1 MGVQGGVGVRGSEW
15 TAQISGVSKERLNRG
30 LKGRQSLRLLRRS
43 VAVGNWSL
51 GGDARSAGK
60 TGGR

>member
-15 TAQISGVSKERLNRG
+15 TAQISDASKERLTRD
-30 LKGRQSLRLLRRS
+30 LKDHQSLRLLRRS
-43 VAVGNWSL
+43 VRVGNWSL